1 MNFQPELIALL
12 VILVFAVI
20 FLLIFRAGR
29 RQVAEKKHLALTLGY
44 EEVTSRPSQ
53 LISRVEALYKR
64 GNNQGIQIDQV
75 YSKKDWEEEFFIFDV
90 SDANQDDNELG
101 SEVFG
106 VISSDF
112 ALPQFSLTTLP
123 GFSSG
128 SLFGG
133 IMEGLL
139 DKVLS
144 FSEGYL
150 HMSRIEFPDK
160 PDFDQQV
167 IVFGKDEAAVRE
179 LMDRI
184 HLDSIMRIK
193 SPVHIAGLDD
203 FLTVDFS
210 QMSSYSSRD
219 SDLIAQHREFSQI
232 LDIFKKTI
240 SEPWFE
246 PPVQT
251 QAKKRKRRI
260 K

>member
-1 MNFQPELIALL
+1 MRFQPELLALL
-12 VILVFAVI
+12 VILVFAA
-20 FLLIFRAGR
+20 LLLLAIRASR
-29 RQVAEKKHLALTLGY
+29 RQAAERKHLALTLGY
-44 EEVTSRPSQ
+44 EEMTSRPSQ

-64 GNNQGIQIDQV
+64 GNNQGIQIDQL

-90 SDANQDDNELG
+90 SDTNQDDNELG
-101 SEVFG
+101 SDVFG

-112 ALPQFSLTTLP
+112 ALPLFSLTTLP
-123 GFSSG
+123 GFSGG

-150 HMSRIEFPDK
+150 QMSRIEFPDK

-167 IVFGKDEAAVRE
+167 IVFGKDETAVRE

-184 HLDSIMRIK
+184 HLDSIIRIK
-193 SPVHIAGLDD
+193 SPLHIAGLDD

-210 QMSSYSSRD
+210 QMSSYSSPD

-232 LDIFKKTI
+232 LDTFKK
-240 SEPWFE
+240 
-246 PPVQT
+246 
-251 QAKKRKRRI
+251 
-260 K
+260 

>member
-1 MNFQPELIALL
+1 MRFQPELIALL
-12 VILVFAVI
+12 IILAFVVLLLLVI
-20 FLLIFRAGR
+20 RASR
-29 RQVAEKKHLALTLGY
+29 KQTALKTHQALTLGY

-53 LISRVEALYKR
+53 LISRVEALYQR

-90 SDANQDDNELG
+90 SDTNQDDNQLG

-106 VISSDF
+106 VISSDI
-112 ALPQFSLTTLP
+112 ALPKFSLTTLP
-123 GFSSG
+123 GFASG
-128 SLFGG
+128 TLFGG

-150 HMSRIEFPDK
+150 QMSRIEFPNR
-160 PDFDQQV
+160 PEFDQQV
-167 IVFGKDEAAVRE
+167 IVFGKDELPVRE

-184 HLDSIMRIK
+184 HLDTIISIK

-210 QMSSYSSRD
+210 QMASYSSPD
-219 SDLIAQHREFSQI
+219 SDLIAQHREFNQI
-232 LDIFKKTI
+232 LDTFKK
-240 SEPWFE
+240 
-246 PPVQT
+246 
-251 QAKKRKRRI
+251 
-260 K
+260 

>member
-1 MNFQPELIALL
+1 MRFQPELLALL
-12 VILVFAVI
+12 VILVFAALLFLVI
-20 FLLIFRAGR
+20 RGAR
-29 RQVAEKKHLALTLGY
+29 KQAAEKTHQAITLGY
-44 EEVTSRPSQ
+44 EEVTSLPTQ

-64 GNNQGIQIDQV
+64 GNDQGIQVDQV

-150 HMSRIEFPDK
+150 QMSRIEFSDK

-184 HLDSIMRIK
+184 HLDSIIRIK

-210 QMSSYSSRD
+210 QMSSYSSPD

-232 LDIFKKTI
+232 LDTFKI
-240 SEPWFE
+240 
-246 PPVQT
+246 
-251 QAKKRKRRI
+251 
-260 K
+260 

>member
-1 MNFQPELIALL
+1 MSNLPLFFTLLIILAFAALL
-12 VILVFAVI
+12 LVAI
-20 FLLIFRAGR
+20 RTS
-29 RQVAEKKHLALTLGY
+29 RQQTAEKKHQALTLGY
-44 EEVTSRPSQ
+44 DEVSSRPDQ

-64 GNNQGIQIDQV
+64 GNNQGIQVDQV

-90 SDANQDDNELG
+90 SDANQDDSDLG
-101 SEVFG
+101 SDVFG

-112 ALPQFSLTTLP
+112 SLPKFSLTTLP

-128 SLFGG
+128 SLLGG

-150 HMSRIEFPDK
+150 QMSRIEFPDK

-184 HLDSIMRIK
+184 HLDSILRIK

-210 QMSSYSSRD
+210 QLSSYSSEE
-219 SDLIAQHREFSQI
+219 SDLISQHREFSQI
-232 LDIFKKTI
+232 LDTFKK
-240 SEPWFE
+240 
-246 PPVQT
+246 
-251 QAKKRKRRI
+251 
-260 K
+260 